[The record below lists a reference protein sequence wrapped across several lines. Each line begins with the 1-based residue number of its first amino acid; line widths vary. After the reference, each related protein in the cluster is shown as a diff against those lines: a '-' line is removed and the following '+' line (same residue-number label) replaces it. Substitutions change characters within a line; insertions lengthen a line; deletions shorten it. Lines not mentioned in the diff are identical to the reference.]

1 MVGLNHDT
9 VHGIAPVVPEDRR
22 TTNRSLASV
31 SIRVLVLA
39 VAVQLCFGQ
48 ADRTDIHVT
57 PRFVRSS
64 SPSEGRP
71 KNGAAEPFKATANL
85 VLVPVTVTDQKDRVV
100 IGVEK
105 DNFSVFDGQ
114 ERQVLRHL

>member
-1 MVGLNHDT
+1 MTLYTESRRWFPKIDGLRT
-9 VHGIAPVVPEDRR
+9 V
-22 TTNRSLASV
+22 RSRLLASEYSSSQWLFSSV
-31 SIRVLVLA
+31 SVKPTERTFMSRRDLSAVLRRA
-39 VAVQLCFGQ
+39 KAVQ
-48 ADRTDIHVT
+48 
-57 PRFVRSS
+57 
-64 SPSEGRP
+64 
-71 KNGAAEPFKATANL
+71 KNGAAEPFKANANL